1 MNSNSFNYDA
11 VDFSIGGYNMS
22 TIERIY
28 NALSAMGYKSR
39 IEFIDDNNN
48 HEVRIYTDKEM
59 KEEEK
64 KEIKNLIEVRYF
76 ILYDDFCKFY
86 VGI

>member
-1 MNSNSFNYDA
+1 MS
-11 VDFSIGGYNMS
+11 NMS
-22 TIERIY
+22 TIDRIY

-48 HEVRIYTDKEM
+48 HELRIYTDKEM

-64 KEIKNLIEVRYF
+64 KEIKSLIEVRYF
-76 ILYDDFCKFY
+76 MLYDDFCKFY

>member
-1 MNSNSFNYDA
+1 
-11 VDFSIGGYNMS
+11 MS

-39 IEFIDDNNN
+39 IEFIDDDKNNN
-48 HEVRIYTDKEM
+48 HEARIYTDKEM

-76 ILYDDFCKFY
+76 ILYGDFCKFY

>member
-1 MNSNSFNYDA
+1 
-11 VDFSIGGYNMS
+11 MS

-48 HEVRIYTDKEM
+48 HELRIYTDKEM

-76 ILYDDFCKFY
+76 ILYDDFCKFC

>member
-1 MNSNSFNYDA
+1 MR
-11 VDFSIGGYNMS
+11 NMS

-39 IEFIDDNNN
+39 IEFIDDDYNNI

-59 KEEEK
+59 EEEEK